1 MTSQV
6 GQTIQRTEGRIKAIP
21 DLKSLQPH
29 CLTRDREEVGRAGKA
44 GKGREGSTLVSGII
58 LPVQGEREG
67 RGDTGFLRD
76 GKHYLV
82 QFHTLGVPLPTKIKP
97 VGVLPWRQ
105 KDKAATLRFLSSLT
119 FSQTSKRK

>member
-6 GQTIQRTEGRIKAIP
+6 DQTIQRTEGRIKAIP
-21 DLKSLQPH
+21 ALKSLQPLW
-29 CLTRDREEVGRAGKA
+29 LTRDRKEVGRAGKA
-44 GKGREGSTLVSGII
+44 GKEREGSSLVSAII
-58 LPVQGEREG
+58 PPVRGEREG
-67 RGDTGFLRD
+67 RGDTGFLWG

-97 VGVLPWRQ
+97 VGVLSWRR
-105 KDKAATLRFLSSLT
+105 KDKAATLRFVSSLT